1 MDNIISYPSKI
12 DSQFTVMIIYKDHEL
27 YNDLKFQ
34 LTELHNSIAALQVS
48 TKNIIIDGEEVARLK
63 LTPNDLLAIEA
74 HEIAHSLLGHGPGC
88 PGSDEESEKE
98 ADLLGIA
105 LLEIAGHTE
114 ASEVLKDKLEALYQI
129 DYRQFE
135 SEFDAEADTDLDGLD
150 LYELPEE

>member
-27 YNDLKFQ
+27 YNDLKWQ

-74 HEIAHSLLGHGPGC
+74 HEIAHSLIGHG

-114 ASEVLKDKLEALYQI
+114 ASEVLKDKLEALYGI

-135 SEFDAEADTDLDGLD
+135 SEFDAEADIDLDGLD
-150 LYELPEE
+150 LHELPEE

>member
-74 HEIAHSLLGHGPGC
+74 HEIAHSLIGHGPGL
-88 PGSDEESEKE
+88 DNEFEKE

-105 LLEIAGHTE
+105 LLEIMGHTE

-135 SEFDAEADTDLDGLD
+135 SEFNAEADTDLDGLD

>member
-27 YNDLKFQ
+27 YNDLKLQ

-74 HEIAHSLLGHGPGC
+74 HEIAHSLIGHG

-114 ASEVLKDKLEALYQI
+114 ASEVLKDKLEALYGI

-135 SEFDAEADTDLDGLD
+135 SEFDAEADIDLDG
-150 LYELPEE
+150 YELPEE